1 MNDNTYMKR
10 ALELA
15 KNGEGR
21 TAPNPLVGA
30 VIVKDGQIIGE
41 GWHASYGG
49 AHAEIMAF
57 QSLKASAEGATLYVT
72 LEPCSH
78 FGKTP
83 PCVDAIIAHKIT
95 KVVVAMLD
103 PNPLVSGRGVQKLT
117 EHGITVKTGILE
129 SESADLN
136 EPFLKF
142 ITTGCP
148 LIVVKTAMTLDGKLA
163 SSTGDSKWISN
174 AASRQ
179 LVHKMR
185 NKYSGIMVGIGTV
198 LADNP
203 SLTTRLVM
211 NIEDVAADT
220 IQQAY
225 LSPMNIEDVAVDT
238 IQQAYLSPMNIEDVA
253 ADTVHKASDPH
264 RIIVDTHARTP
275 LDAKVLNLPDSKAM
289 TIIATTNLAPLENRL
304 ALEAK
309 GATVLTLPSKDG
321 HVDLKTLIKKLGE
334 MHIDSVLVEGGSE
347 LNFSLFNE
355 QLVDRVFSFIA
366 PKIIGGR
373 NAKTPVAG
381 EGIAL
386 MRDAIQLEN
395 VKVSMIESDI
405 LIEATV
411 KKEDLCLPD

>member
-1 MNDNTYMKR
+1 MNDFYYMKR

-15 KNGEGR
+15 KFGEGH

-41 GWHASYGG
+41 GWHAVYGG
-49 AHAEIMAF
+49 PHAEIMAF
-57 QSLKASAEGATLYVT
+57 QSLNASAEGATLYVT

-83 PCVDAIIAHKIT
+83 PCVDAIIAHKIS

-148 LIVVKTAMTLDGKLA
+148 LIIVKTAMTLDGKLA
-163 SSTGDSKWISN
+163 SVTGDSKWISN
-174 AASRQ
+174 TASRQ

-198 LADNP
+198 LADDP
-203 SLTTRLVM
+203 SLTTRL
-211 NIEDVAADT
+211 DVTAQSFVSA
-220 IQQAY
+220 
-225 LSPMNIEDVAVDT
+225 
-238 IQQAYLSPMNIEDVA
+238 
-253 ADTVHKASDPH
+253 DPH

-275 LDAKVLNLPDSKAM
+275 LTAKVLNLHDSKAM
-289 TIIATTNLAPLENRL
+289 TIIATTELAPLESRL

-321 HVDLKTLIKKLGE
+321 HVDLKALIVKLGE

-381 EGIAL
+381 EGIAM

-411 KKEDLCLPD
+411 KKEALCLQD

>member
-1 MNDNTYMKR
+1 MKR

-15 KNGEGR
+15 KLGEGH

-41 GWHASYGG
+41 GWHALYGG
-49 AHAEIMAF
+49 PHAEIMAF

-83 PCVDAIIAHKIT
+83 PCVDAIIAHKIS
-95 KVVVAMLD
+95 KVIVAMLD

-142 ITTGCP
+142 IQVGCP

-163 SSTGDSKWISN
+163 SATGDSKWISN

-198 LADNP
+198 LADDP

-211 NIEDVAADT
+211 SIEDVAADS
-220 IQQAY
+220 IKQAY
-225 LSPMNIEDVAVDT
+225 LTSM
-238 IQQAYLSPMNIEDVA
+238 SIEDVA
-253 ADTVHKASDPH
+253 ADSIKQAYVDPH
-264 RIIVDTHARTP
+264 RIIIDTHARTP
-275 LDAKVLNLPDSKAM
+275 LTAKVLNLPDSKAM
-289 TIIATTNLAPLENRL
+289 TIIATTEFAPLENRL

-321 HVDLKTLIKKLGE
+321 HVDLKALIKKLGE

-355 QLVDRVFSFIA
+355 QLVDRVFAFIA

-381 EGIAL
+381 KGIAM

>member
-1 MNDNTYMKR
+1 MNDIYYMKR

-15 KNGEGR
+15 KHGEGH
-21 TAPNPLVGA
+21 TAPNPLVGT

-41 GWHASYGG
+41 GWHALYGG
-49 AHAEIMAF
+49 PHAEIMAF
-57 QSLKASAEGATLYVT
+57 QSLNASAEGATLYVT

-83 PCVDAIIAHKIT
+83 PCVDAIIAHKIS

-117 EHGITVKTGILE
+117 DHGITVQTGILK
-129 SESADLN
+129 SESANLN

-142 ITTGCP
+142 ITSGCP

-163 SSTGDSKWISN
+163 SATGDSKWISN

-198 LADNP
+198 LADDPN
-203 SLTTRLVM
+203 LTTRL
-211 NIEDVAADT
+211 DAAAQD
-220 IQQAY
+220 
-225 LSPMNIEDVAVDT
+225 
-238 IQQAYLSPMNIEDVA
+238 
-253 ADTVHKASDPH
+253 DTVKQSFVSADPH

-275 LDAKVLNLPDSKAM
+275 LAAKVLNLPDSKAM
-289 TIIATTNLAPLENRL
+289 TIIATTELAPLENRL

-321 HVDLKTLIKKLGE
+321 HVDLKALIVKLGE

-347 LNFSLFNE
+347 LIFSLFNE

-381 EGIAL
+381 EGIAM

-395 VKVSMIESDI
+395 VKVSMIASDI

-411 KKEDLCLPD
+411 KKEELCLPD

>member
-1 MNDNTYMKR
+1 
-10 ALELA
+10 
-15 KNGEGR
+15 
-21 TAPNPLVGA
+21 LVGA

-41 GWHASYGG
+41 GWHALYGG
-49 AHAEIMAF
+49 PHAEIMAF
-57 QSLKASAEGATLYVT
+57 QSLNASAEGATLYVT

-83 PCVDAIIAHKIT
+83 PCVDAIIAHKIS

-103 PNPLVSGRGVQKLT
+103 PNPLVSGRGIQMLT

-142 ITTGCP
+142 IQAGCP

-163 SSTGDSKWISN
+163 SATGDSKWISN

-198 LADNP
+198 LADDP
-203 SLTTRLVM
+203 SLTTRL
-211 NIEDVAADT
+211 ETDDYTADPKPT
-220 IQQAY
+220 
-225 LSPMNIEDVAVDT
+225 
-238 IQQAYLSPMNIEDVA
+238 
-253 ADTVHKASDPH
+253 ASDPH

-275 LDAKVLNLPDSKAM
+275 LTAKVLNLPDSKAM
-289 TIIATTNLAPLENRL
+289 TIIATTELAPLENRL

-321 HVDLKTLIKKLGE
+321 HVDLKALMIKLGE

-381 EGIAL
+381 EGIAM

-411 KKEDLCLPD
+411 KKEALCLPD

>member
-1 MNDNTYMKR
+1 MNDIYYMKR

-15 KNGEGR
+15 KHGEGH

-41 GWHASYGG
+41 GWHAVYGG
-49 AHAEIMAF
+49 PHAEIMAF
-57 QSLKASAEGATLYVT
+57 QSLNASAEGATLYVT

-83 PCVDAIIAHKIT
+83 PCVDAIIAHKIS

-117 EHGITVKTGILE
+117 DHGITVQTGILE

-142 ITTGCP
+142 ITSGCP

-163 SSTGDSKWISN
+163 SATGDSKWISN

-198 LADNP
+198 LADDP
-203 SLTTRLVM
+203 SLTTRLDAADQDVAAADVAADTIHKAFLTSM
-211 NIEDVAADT
+211 SIEDVAADT
-220 IQQAY
+220 IHR
-225 LSPMNIEDVAVDT
+225 
-238 IQQAYLSPMNIEDVA
+238 
-253 ADTVHKASDPH
+253 TVNPH

-275 LDAKVLNLPDSKAM
+275 LTAKVLNLPDSKAM
-289 TIIATTNLAPLENRL
+289 TIIATTELAPLENRL

-309 GATVLTLPSKDG
+309 GAIVLTLPSKEG
-321 HVDLKTLIKKLGE
+321 HVDLKALMTKLGE

-355 QLVDRVFSFIA
+355 QLVDRVFAFIA

-381 EGIAL
+381 EGIAM

-395 VKVSMIESDI
+395 VKVSMIASDI

>member
-1 MNDNTYMKR
+1 MNDFYYMKR

-15 KNGEGR
+15 KFGEGH

-41 GWHASYGG
+41 GWHAVYGG
-49 AHAEIMAF
+49 PHAEIMAF
-57 QSLKASAEGATLYVT
+57 QSLNASAEGATLYVT

-83 PCVDAIIAHKIT
+83 PCVDAIIAHKIS

-148 LIVVKTAMTLDGKLA
+148 LIIVKTAMTLDGKLA
-163 SSTGDSKWISN
+163 SVTGDSKWISN
-174 AASRQ
+174 TASRQ

-198 LADNP
+198 LADDP
-203 SLTTRLVM
+203 SLTTRL
-211 NIEDVAADT
+211 DVTAQD
-220 IQQAY
+220 
-225 LSPMNIEDVAVDT
+225 
-238 IQQAYLSPMNIEDVA
+238 
-253 ADTVHKASDPH
+253 DTVKQSFVSADPH

-275 LDAKVLNLPDSKAM
+275 LTAKVLNLHDSKAM
-289 TIIATTNLAPLENRL
+289 TIIATTELAPLESRL

-321 HVDLKTLIKKLGE
+321 HVDLKALIVKLGE

-381 EGIAL
+381 EGIAM

-411 KKEDLCLPD
+411 KKEALCLQD

>member
-1 MNDNTYMKR
+1 MNDFYYMKR

-15 KNGEGR
+15 RFGEGH

-41 GWHASYGG
+41 GWHALYGG
-49 AHAEIMAF
+49 PHAEIMAF
-57 QSLKASAEGATLYVT
+57 QSLNASAEGATLYVT

-83 PCVDAIIAHKIT
+83 PCVDAIIAHKIS

-103 PNPLVSGRGVQKLT
+103 PNPLVSGRGIQKLT

-142 ITTGCP
+142 IQAGCP

-163 SSTGDSKWISN
+163 SATGDSKWISN

-198 LADNP
+198 LADDP
-203 SLTTRLVM
+203 SLTTRLDAAIQDVAVA
-211 NIEDVAADT
+211 DVAANT
-220 IQQAY
+220 IKQSFVSA
-225 LSPMNIEDVAVDT
+225 
-238 IQQAYLSPMNIEDVA
+238 
-253 ADTVHKASDPH
+253 DPH

-275 LDAKVLNLPDSKAM
+275 LTAKVLNLPDSKAM
-289 TIIATTNLAPLENRL
+289 TIIATTELAPLENRL

-321 HVDLKTLIKKLGE
+321 HVDLKALMIKLGE

-355 QLVDRVFSFIA
+355 QLVDRVFAFIA

-381 EGIAL
+381 EGIAM

-411 KKEDLCLPD
+411 KKEALCLPD

>member
-1 MNDNTYMKR
+1 MNDFYYMKR

-15 KNGEGR
+15 KFGEGH

-41 GWHASYGG
+41 GWHALYGG
-49 AHAEIMAF
+49 PHAEIMAF
-57 QSLKASAEGATLYVT
+57 QSLKGSAEGATLYVT

-83 PCVDAIIAHKIT
+83 PCVDAIIAHKIS

-103 PNPLVSGRGVQKLT
+103 PNPLVSGRGIQKLI
-117 EHGITVKTGILE
+117 EHGITVKTGVLE

-148 LIVVKTAMTLDGKLA
+148 LVVVKTAMTLDGKLA
-163 SSTGDSKWISN
+163 SATGDSKWISN

-185 NKYSGIMVGIGTV
+185 NKYNGIMVGIGTV
-198 LADNP
+198 LADDPN
-203 SLTTRLVM
+203 LTTRLVM
-211 NIEDVAADT
+211 NIEDGAADT
-220 IQQAY
+220 I
-225 LSPMNIEDVAVDT
+225 
-238 IQQAYLSPMNIEDVA
+238 
-253 ADTVHKASDPH
+253 HKASDPH

-275 LDAKVLNLPDSKAM
+275 LTAKVLNLPDSKAM
-289 TIIATTNLAPLENRL
+289 TIIATTELAPRQNRL

-309 GATVLTLPSKDG
+309 GAIVLTLPSKEG
-321 HVDLKTLIKKLGE
+321 HVDLKSLMTKLGE
-334 MHIDSVLVEGGSE
+334 MKIDSVLVEGGSE

-355 QLVDRVFSFIA
+355 QLVDRVFAFIA

-386 MRDAIQLEN
+386 MHDAIQLEN

>member
-1 MNDNTYMKR
+1 MNDFYYMKR

-15 KNGEGR
+15 RFGEGH

-41 GWHASYGG
+41 GWHALYGG
-49 AHAEIMAF
+49 PHAEIMAF
-57 QSLKASAEGATLYVT
+57 QSLNASAEGATLYVT

-83 PCVDAIIAHKIT
+83 PCVDAIIAHKIS

-163 SSTGDSKWISN
+163 SATGDSKWISN
-174 AASRQ
+174 ATSRQ

-198 LADNP
+198 LADDP
-203 SLTTRLVM
+203 SLTTRL
-211 NIEDVAADT
+211 ETDA
-220 IQQAY
+220 
-225 LSPMNIEDVAVDT
+225 SAVYPKPT
-238 IQQAYLSPMNIEDVA
+238 
-253 ADTVHKASDPH
+253 ASDPH

-275 LDAKVLNLPDSKAM
+275 LTAKVLNMADSKAM
-289 TIIATTNLAPLENRL
+289 TIIATTELAPLENRL

-309 GATVLTLPSKDG
+309 GATVLTLPLKDG
-321 HVDLKTLIKKLGE
+321 HVNLKALIKKLGE

-381 EGIAL
+381 EGIAM

-411 KKEDLCLPD
+411 KKEELCLPD

>member
-1 MNDNTYMKR
+1 MNDFYYMKR

-15 KNGEGR
+15 KFGEGH

-41 GWHASYGG
+41 GWHAVYGG
-49 AHAEIMAF
+49 PHAEIMAF
-57 QSLKASAEGATLYVT
+57 QSLNASAEGATLYVT

-83 PCVDAIIAHKIT
+83 PCVDAIIAHKIS

-103 PNPLVSGRGVQKLT
+103 PNPLVGGRGVQKLT
-117 EHGITVKTGILE
+117 EHGITVKMGILE

-148 LIVVKTAMTLDGKLA
+148 LIIVKTAMTLDGKLA
-163 SSTGDSKWISN
+163 SVTGDSKWISST
-174 AASRQ
+174 ASRQ

-198 LADNP
+198 LADDP
-203 SLTTRLVM
+203 SLTTRL
-211 NIEDVAADT
+211 DVTAQD
-220 IQQAY
+220 
-225 LSPMNIEDVAVDT
+225 N
-238 IQQAYLSPMNIEDVA
+238 
-253 ADTVHKASDPH
+253 TVKQSFVSADPH

-275 LDAKVLNLPDSKAM
+275 LTANVLNLHDSKAM
-289 TIIATTNLAPLENRL
+289 TIIATTELAPLESRL
-304 ALEAK
+304 AFEAK

-321 HVDLKTLIKKLGE
+321 HVDLKALIVKLGE

-381 EGIAL
+381 EGIAM

-411 KKEDLCLPD
+411 KKEALCLQD